1 VQKTCAVDQN
11 PADTE
16 SKSQIEVL
24 QQVQLFQANFFLS
37 SVFIIS
43 CEVWY
48 GAGDYYVCGRFIT
61 QLQDLARNTVSVA
74 PALPS
79 MPLPLP
85 LPQPAYNQLPLT
97 IMPIAN
103 VSADAISS
111 ALSALISQPPT
122 ITPVVAPL
130 AQKVMPPVPDVSQLF
145 VAAGLISDD
154 GSAILSGAAQYKMT
168 HLILSLSLS
177 LSQLQ
182 LIPS

>member
-1 VQKTCAVDQN
+1 MQRAKAKLKFFSRCNYFKQIFFCQVSLLLVVKYGMVQVTTMSV
-11 PADTE
+11 AD
-16 SKSQIEVL
+16 L
-24 QQVQLFQANFFLS
+24 NA
-37 SVFIIS
+37 IIM
-43 CEVWY
+43 
-48 GAGDYYVCGRFIT
+48 

-145 VAAGLISDD
+145 VAAGLISDH